1 MTEKIDKY
9 KVQAALVRSFF
20 DAFSHGVIESQV
32 EDPKEKTTPQSV
44 KKLMLEHYEH
54 IAPAFFDTMFFP
66 LAAMNYKYEDIAALA
81 CEAQQRGDDMM
92 ALVRTACGDEAYYN
106 AMVEEYKRNFSML
119 LAGRY
124 LSNADHLEGYVR
136 KAEDET
142 EASVDSDRAIELT
155 VRVVMFA
162 YVRGLRQTGEDARS
176 DRSVHLGQ
184 VHPLGEN
191 ARSDRS
197 VHLRQVHPLGEN
209 ARSDRSVHLG
219 QVHPLRG
226 ATLFR
231 LMLDAMNILLLDE
244 AVDFADEEAADL
256 ASLFLKVCKTQHNF
270 TVMTDEMDRTY
281 SELMKE

>member
-32 EDPKEKTTPQSV
+32 EDRNEKTTPQSV

-66 LAAMNYKYEDIAALA
+66 LAAMNYKYEEIAALA
-81 CEAQQRGDDMM
+81 REAQQRGDDMM
-92 ALVRTACGDEAYYN
+92 ALVRTACGNEAYYN

-119 LAGRY
+119 LAGKF

-136 KAEDET
+136 KAEGET

-184 VHPLGEN
+184 VHPQQED
-191 ARSDRS
+191 ARFDRS
-197 VHLRQVHPLGEN
+197 
-209 ARSDRSVHLG
+209 AHLG

-244 AVDFADEEAADL
+244 AVDFADAEAADL
-256 ASLFLKVCKTQHNF
+256 ASLFLKVCQTQHNF
-270 TVMTDEMDRTY
+270 TVMTNEMDRTY

>member
-1 MTEKIDKY
+1 M
-9 KVQAALVRSFF
+9 RSFF

-81 CEAQQRGDDMM
+81 REAQQRGDDMM

-162 YVRGLRQTGEDARS
+162 YVRGLSQTGED
-176 DRSVHLGQ
+176 
-184 VHPLGEN
+184 
-191 ARSDRS
+191 
-197 VHLRQVHPLGEN
+197 

-244 AVDFADEEAADL
+244 AVDFADAEAADL
-256 ASLFLKVCKTQHNF
+256 ASLFLKVCQTQHNF

>member
-1 MTEKIDKY
+1 M
-9 KVQAALVRSFF
+9 RSFF

-32 EDPKEKTTPQSV
+32 EDRNEKTTPQSV

-54 IAPAFFDTMFFP
+54 IAPAFFDIMFFP
-66 LAAMNYKYEDIAALA
+66 LAAMNYKYEEIAALA
-81 CEAQQRGDDMM
+81 REAQQRGDDMM
-92 ALVRTACGDEAYYN
+92 ALVRTACGNEAYYN

-119 LAGRY
+119 LAGKY

-136 KAEDET
+136 KAKEET

-162 YVRGLRQTGEDARS
+162 YVRGLRQTGEDARF
-176 DRSVHLGQ
+176 DRS
-184 VHPLGEN
+184 
-191 ARSDRS
+191 A
-197 VHLRQVHPLGEN
+197 HLR
-209 ARSDRSVHLG
+209 

-244 AVDFADEEAADL
+244 AVDFADAEAADL
-256 ASLFLKVCKTQHNF
+256 ASLFLKVCQTQHNF
-270 TVMTDEMDRTY
+270 TVMTNEMDRTY

>member
-1 MTEKIDKY
+1 M
-9 KVQAALVRSFF
+9 RSFF

-32 EDPKEKTTPQSV
+32 EDRNEKTTPQSV

-66 LAAMNYKYEDIAALA
+66 LAAMNYKYEDIAVLA
-81 CEAQQRGDDMM
+81 REAQQRGDDMM

-119 LAGRY
+119 LAGKY
-124 LSNADHLEGYVR
+124 LSNADHLEDYVR
-136 KAEDET
+136 KAKEET

-162 YVRGLRQTGEDARS
+162 YVRGLRQTGEDARF
-176 DRSVHLGQ
+176 DRS
-184 VHPLGEN
+184 
-191 ARSDRS
+191 A
-197 VHLRQVHPLGEN
+197 HLR
-209 ARSDRSVHLG
+209 

-231 LMLDAMNILLLDE
+231 LMLDAMNILLLDK
-244 AVDFADEEAADL
+244 AVDFADAEAADL
-256 ASLFLKVCKTQHNF
+256 ASLFLKVCQTQHNF
-270 TVMTDEMDRTY
+270 TVMTNEMDRTY

>member
-136 KAEDET
+136 
-142 EASVDSDRAIELT
+142 
-155 VRVVMFA
+155 VVMFA

-176 DRSVHLGQ
+176 DRSVHL
-184 VHPLGEN
+184 
-191 ARSDRS
+191 
-197 VHLRQVHPLGEN
+197 RQVHPLGED

-244 AVDFADEEAADL
+244 AVDFADAEAADL
-256 ASLFLKVCKTQHNF
+256 ASLFLKVCQTQHNF

>member
-1 MTEKIDKY
+1 M
-9 KVQAALVRSFF
+9 RSFF

-32 EDPKEKTTPQSV
+32 EDRKEKTTPQSV

-81 CEAQQRGDDMM
+81 REAHQRGDDMM

-136 KAEDET
+136 KAKEET

-162 YVRGLRQTGEDARS
+162 YVRGLRQTGDGACFDKS
-176 DRSVHLGQ
+176 AHLGQ
-184 VHPLGEN
+184 VHPQQED
-191 ARSDRS
+191 ARFDRS
-197 VHLRQVHPLGEN
+197 AHLR
-209 ARSDRSVHLG
+209 

-231 LMLDAMNILLLDE
+231 LMLDAMNILLLDK
-244 AVDFADEEAADL
+244 AVDFADAEAADL
-256 ASLFLKVCKTQHNF
+256 ASLFLKVCQTQHNF
-270 TVMTDEMDRTY
+270 TVMTNEMDRTY

>member
-1 MTEKIDKY
+1 M
-9 KVQAALVRSFF
+9 RSFF

-32 EDPKEKTTPQSV
+32 EDRKEKTTPQSV

-54 IAPAFFDTMFFP
+54 IAPAFFDIMFFP

-81 CEAQQRGDDMM
+81 REAQQRGDDMM

-119 LAGRY
+119 LAGKY

-136 KAEDET
+136 KAKEET

-162 YVRGLRQTGEDARS
+162 YVRGLSQTGEGARF
-176 DRSVHLGQ
+176 DRS
-184 VHPLGEN
+184 
-191 ARSDRS
+191 A
-197 VHLRQVHPLGEN
+197 
-209 ARSDRSVHLG
+209 HLG

-244 AVDFADEEAADL
+244 AVDFADAEAADL
-256 ASLFLKVCKTQHNF
+256 ASLFLKVCQTQHNF

>member
-20 DAFSHGVIESQV
+20 DAFSHGVIDSQV

-81 CEAQQRGDDMM
+81 REAQQRGDDMM

-162 YVRGLRQTGEDARS
+162 YVRGLRQTGEDARA
-176 DRSVHLGQ
+176 DQ
-184 VHPLGEN
+184 
-191 ARSDRS
+191 S
-197 VHLRQVHPLGEN
+197 VHLRQVHPLGED

-244 AVDFADEEAADL
+244 AVDFADAEAADL
-256 ASLFLKVCKTQHNF
+256 ASLFLKVCQTQHNF

>member
-81 CEAQQRGDDMM
+81 REAQQRGDDMM
-92 ALVRTACGDEAYYN
+92 ALVRTACGNDAYYN

-136 KAEDET
+136 KAEAET

-176 DRSVHLGQ
+176 DRSVHL
-184 VHPLGEN
+184 
-191 ARSDRS
+191 
-197 VHLRQVHPLGEN
+197 RQVHPLGED
-209 ARSDRSVHLG
+209 ARFDRSVHLG

-244 AVDFADEEAADL
+244 AVDFADAEAADL
-256 ASLFLKVCKTQHNF
+256 ASLFLKVCQTQHNF

>member
-1 MTEKIDKY
+1 M
-9 KVQAALVRSFF
+9 RSFF
-20 DAFSHGVIESQV
+20 DAFSHGVIDSQV

-81 CEAQQRGDDMM
+81 REAQQRGDDMM

-136 KAEDET
+136 KAKEET

-162 YVRGLRQTGEDARS
+162 YVRGLRQTGEGARF
-176 DRSVHLGQ
+176 
-184 VHPLGEN
+184 
-191 ARSDRS
+191 
-197 VHLRQVHPLGEN
+197 
-209 ARSDRSVHLG
+209 DRSVHLG

-231 LMLDAMNILLLDE
+231 LMLDAMNILLLDK
-244 AVDFADEEAADL
+244 AVDFADAEAVDL
-256 ASLFLKVCKTQHNF
+256 ASLFLKVCQTQHNF
-270 TVMTDEMDRTY
+270 TVMTNEMDRTY

>member
-1 MTEKIDKY
+1 M
-9 KVQAALVRSFF
+9 RSFF

-66 LAAMNYKYEDIAALA
+66 LAAMNYKYEEIAALA
-81 CEAQQRGDDMM
+81 REAQQRGDDMM
-92 ALVRTACGDEAYYN
+92 ALVRTACGNEAYYN

-119 LAGRY
+119 LAGKY

-136 KAEDET
+136 KAKEET
-142 EASVDSDRAIELT
+142 EVSVDSDRAIELT

-162 YVRGLRQTGEDARS
+162 YVRGLRQTGEGARF
-176 DRSVHLGQ
+176 DRS
-184 VHPLGEN
+184 
-191 ARSDRS
+191 A
-197 VHLRQVHPLGEN
+197 
-209 ARSDRSVHLG
+209 HLG

-244 AVDFADEEAADL
+244 AVDFADAEATDL
-256 ASLFLKVCKTQHNF
+256 ASLFLKVCQTQHNF
-270 TVMTDEMDRTY
+270 TVMTNEMDRTY

>member
-1 MTEKIDKY
+1 M
-9 KVQAALVRSFF
+9 RSFF

-32 EDPKEKTTPQSV
+32 EDRKEKTTPQSV

-81 CEAQQRGDDMM
+81 REAQQRGDDMM

-119 LAGRY
+119 LAGKH
-124 LSNADHLEGYVR
+124 LSNADHLECYVR
-136 KAEDET
+136 KAKEET
-142 EASVDSDRAIELT
+142 ETSVDSDRAIELT

-162 YVRGLRQTGEDARS
+162 YVRGLRQTGEDARF
-176 DRSVHLGQ
+176 DRS
-184 VHPLGEN
+184 
-191 ARSDRS
+191 A
-197 VHLRQVHPLGEN
+197 
-209 ARSDRSVHLG
+209 HLG

-231 LMLDAMNILLLDE
+231 LMLDAMNILLLDK
-244 AVDFADEEAADL
+244 AVDFADAEAADL
-256 ASLFLKVCKTQHNF
+256 ASLFLKVCQTQHNF
-270 TVMTDEMDRTY
+270 TVMTNEMDRTY

>member
-1 MTEKIDKY
+1 MAEKIDKY

-81 CEAQQRGDDMM
+81 REAQQRGDDMM
-92 ALVRTACGDEAYYN
+92 ALVRTACGNEAYYN

-119 LAGRY
+119 LAGKY

-136 KAEDET
+136 KAEEKA

-162 YVRGLRQTGEDARS
+162 YVRGLRQTGEGARF
-176 DRSVHLGQ
+176 DRS
-184 VHPLGEN
+184 
-191 ARSDRS
+191 A
-197 VHLRQVHPLGEN
+197 HLRQVHPQQED
-209 ARSDRSVHLG
+209 ARFDRSAHLG

-244 AVDFADEEAADL
+244 AVDFADAEAADL
-256 ASLFLKVCKTQHNF
+256 ASLFLKVCQTQHNF

>member
-81 CEAQQRGDDMM
+81 REAQQRGDDML

-136 KAEDET
+136 KAEEET

-162 YVRGLRQTGEDARS
+162 YVRGLRQTKKEGK
-176 DRSVHLGQ
+176 Q
-184 VHPLGEN
+184 PN
-191 ARSDRS
+191 
-197 VHLRQVHPLGEN
+197 Q
-209 ARSDRSVHLG
+209 
-219 QVHPLRG
+219 

-231 LMLDAMNILLLDE
+231 LMLDAMNVLLLDE
-244 AVDFADEEAADL
+244 AVDFADAEAADL
-256 ASLFLKVCKTQHNF
+256 ASLFLKVCQTQHNF

>member
-1 MTEKIDKY
+1 M
-9 KVQAALVRSFF
+9 RSFF

-32 EDPKEKTTPQSV
+32 EDRNEKTTPQSV

-54 IAPAFFDTMFFP
+54 IAPAFFDIMFFP
-66 LAAMNYKYEDIAALA
+66 LAAMNYKYEEIAALA
-81 CEAQQRGDDMM
+81 REAQQRGDDMM

-119 LAGRY
+119 LAGKY

-136 KAEDET
+136 KAKDET

-162 YVRGLRQTGEDARS
+162 YVRGLRQTGEGARF
-176 DRSVHLGQ
+176 
-184 VHPLGEN
+184 
-191 ARSDRS
+191 
-197 VHLRQVHPLGEN
+197 
-209 ARSDRSVHLG
+209 DRSVHLG

-244 AVDFADEEAADL
+244 AVDFADAETADI
-256 ASLFLKVCKTQHNF
+256 ASLFLKVCQTQHNF
-270 TVMTDEMDRTY
+270 TVMTNEMDRTY

>member
-1 MTEKIDKY
+1 M
-9 KVQAALVRSFF
+9 RSFF

-81 CEAQQRGDDMM
+81 RKAQQRGDDMM
-92 ALVRTACGDEAYYN
+92 ALVRTACGNEAYYN

-136 KAEDET
+136 KAEEET

-162 YVRGLRQTGEDARS
+162 YVRGLRQTGEDTRF
-176 DRSVHLGQ
+176 
-184 VHPLGEN
+184 
-191 ARSDRS
+191 
-197 VHLRQVHPLGEN
+197 
-209 ARSDRSVHLG
+209 DRSVHLG

-244 AVDFADEEAADL
+244 AVDFADAEAADL
-256 ASLFLKVCKTQHNF
+256 ASLFLKVCQTQHNF

>member
-1 MTEKIDKY
+1 MTEKIGKY

-81 CEAQQRGDDMM
+81 REAQQRGDDMM

-119 LAGRY
+119 LAGKY

-136 KAEDET
+136 KAKEET

-162 YVRGLRQTGEDARS
+162 YVRGLRQTGEDARF
-176 DRSVHLGQ
+176 
-184 VHPLGEN
+184 
-191 ARSDRS
+191 DRS
-197 VHLRQVHPLGEN
+197 VHLRQVHPLGEG
-209 ARSDRSVHLG
+209 ARFDRSVHLG

-244 AVDFADEEAADL
+244 AVDFADAEAADL
-256 ASLFLKVCKTQHNF
+256 ASLFLKVCQTQHNF
-270 TVMTDEMDRTY
+270 TVMTNEMDRTY

>member
-81 CEAQQRGDDMM
+81 REAQQRGDDMM

-184 VHPLGEN
+184 VHPLGE
-191 ARSDRS
+191 D
-197 VHLRQVHPLGEN
+197 

-244 AVDFADEEAADL
+244 AVDFADAEAADL
-256 ASLFLKVCKTQHNF
+256 ASLFLKVCQTQHNF

>member
-1 MTEKIDKY
+1 M
-9 KVQAALVRSFF
+9 RSFF
-20 DAFSHGVIESQV
+20 DAFSHGVIDSQV
-32 EDPKEKTTPQSV
+32 EDRNEKTTPQSV

-81 CEAQQRGDDMM
+81 REAQQRGDDMM

-119 LAGRY
+119 LAGKY

-136 KAEDET
+136 KAKEET

-162 YVRGLRQTGEDARS
+162 YVRGLRQTGESARF
-176 DRSVHLGQ
+176 
-184 VHPLGEN
+184 
-191 ARSDRS
+191 
-197 VHLRQVHPLGEN
+197 
-209 ARSDRSVHLG
+209 DRSVHLG

-244 AVDFADEEAADL
+244 AIDFADAEAADL
-256 ASLFLKVCKTQHNF
+256 ASLFLKVCQTQHNF

>member
-1 MTEKIDKY
+1 M
-9 KVQAALVRSFF
+9 RSFF

-32 EDPKEKTTPQSV
+32 EDPTEKTTPQSV

-81 CEAQQRGDDMM
+81 REAQQRGDDMM

-136 KAEDET
+136 KAEEET

-162 YVRGLRQTGEDARS
+162 YVRGLRQTKKEGK
-176 DRSVHLGQ
+176 Q
-184 VHPLGEN
+184 PN
-191 ARSDRS
+191 
-197 VHLRQVHPLGEN
+197 Q
-209 ARSDRSVHLG
+209 
-219 QVHPLRG
+219 

-244 AVDFADEEAADL
+244 AVDFADAEAADL
-256 ASLFLKVCKTQHNF
+256 ASLFLKVCQTQHNF

>member
-1 MTEKIDKY
+1 M
-9 KVQAALVRSFF
+9 VRSFF
-20 DAFSHGVIESQV
+20 DAFSHGVIESQM
-32 EDPKEKTTPQSV
+32 EDRNEKTTPQSV

-81 CEAQQRGDDMM
+81 REAQQRGDDMM

-176 DRSVHLGQ
+176 DQ
-184 VHPLGEN
+184 
-191 ARSDRS
+191 S
-197 VHLRQVHPLGEN
+197 VHLRQVHPLGED

-244 AVDFADEEAADL
+244 AVDFADAEAADL
-256 ASLFLKVCKTQHNF
+256 ASLFLKVCQTQHNF

>member
-1 MTEKIDKY
+1 M
-9 KVQAALVRSFF
+9 RSFF
-20 DAFSHGVIESQV
+20 DAFSHGVIDSQV

-81 CEAQQRGDDMM
+81 REAQQRGDDMM

-136 KAEDET
+136 KAKEET

-162 YVRGLRQTGEDARS
+162 YVRGLRQTGEGARF
-176 DRSVHLGQ
+176 
-184 VHPLGEN
+184 
-191 ARSDRS
+191 
-197 VHLRQVHPLGEN
+197 
-209 ARSDRSVHLG
+209 DRSVHLG

-231 LMLDAMNILLLDE
+231 LMLDAMNILLLDK
-244 AVDFADEEAADL
+244 AVDFADAEATDL
-256 ASLFLKVCKTQHNF
+256 ASLFLKVCQTQHNF

>member
-81 CEAQQRGDDMM
+81 REAQQRGDDMM
-92 ALVRTACGDEAYYN
+92 ALVRTACGNDAYYN

-136 KAEDET
+136 KAEAET

-162 YVRGLRQTGEDARS
+162 YVRGLRQTGESARF

-184 VHPLGEN
+184 VHPLGED
-191 ARSDRS
+191 ARFDRS
-197 VHLRQVHPLGEN
+197 VHLRQVHPN
-209 ARSDRSVHLG
+209 
-219 QVHPLRG
+219 Q

-244 AVDFADEEAADL
+244 AVDFADAEAADL
-256 ASLFLKVCKTQHNF
+256 ASLFLKVCQTQHNF

>member
-1 MTEKIDKY
+1 M
-9 KVQAALVRSFF
+9 RSFF

-32 EDPKEKTTPQSV
+32 EDRKEKTTPQSV
-44 KKLMLEHYEH
+44 KKLMLEYYEH

-66 LAAMNYKYEDIAALA
+66 LAAMNYKYEEIAALA
-81 CEAQQRGDDMM
+81 REAQQRGDDMM

-119 LAGRY
+119 LAGKY

-136 KAEDET
+136 KAEAET

-162 YVRGLRQTGEDARS
+162 YVRGLRQTGESARFE
-176 DRSVHLGQ
+176 RSVHLGQ
-184 VHPLGEN
+184 VHPLGEG
-191 ARSDRS
+191 ARF
-197 VHLRQVHPLGEN
+197 
-209 ARSDRSVHLG
+209 DRSVHLG

-244 AVDFADEEAADL
+244 AVDFADAEASDL
-256 ASLFLKVCKTQHNF
+256 ASLFLKVCQTQHNF

>member
-81 CEAQQRGDDMM
+81 REAQQRGDDMM
-92 ALVRTACGDEAYYN
+92 ALVRTACGNEAYYN

-136 KAEDET
+136 KAEAET

-184 VHPLGEN
+184 VHPLGE
-191 ARSDRS
+191 D
-197 VHLRQVHPLGEN
+197 

-244 AVDFADEEAADL
+244 AVDFADAEAADL
-256 ASLFLKVCKTQHNF
+256 ASLFLKVCQTQHNF

-281 SELMKE
+281 SELMKK

>member
-1 MTEKIDKY
+1 M
-9 KVQAALVRSFF
+9 RSFF

-32 EDPKEKTTPQSV
+32 EDRNEKTTPQSV

-54 IAPAFFDTMFFP
+54 IAPAFFDIMFFP
-66 LAAMNYKYEDIAALA
+66 LAAMNYKYEEIAALA
-81 CEAQQRGDDMM
+81 REAQQRGDDMM

-119 LAGRY
+119 LAGKY

-136 KAEDET
+136 KAKEET

-162 YVRGLRQTGEDARS
+162 YVRGLRQTKKEGK
-176 DRSVHLGQ
+176 Q
-184 VHPLGEN
+184 PN
-191 ARSDRS
+191 
-197 VHLRQVHPLGEN
+197 Q
-209 ARSDRSVHLG
+209 
-219 QVHPLRG
+219 

-244 AVDFADEEAADL
+244 AVDFADAEAADI
-256 ASLFLKVCKTQHNF
+256 ASLFLKVCQTQHNF

>member
-81 CEAQQRGDDMM
+81 REAQQRGDDMM

-136 KAEDET
+136 KAEEET

-162 YVRGLRQTGEDARS
+162 YVRGLRHTGESARFDRSVHLRQGHPLGEDARS
-176 DRSVHLGQ
+176 DRSVHL
-184 VHPLGEN
+184 
-191 ARSDRS
+191 
-197 VHLRQVHPLGEN
+197 RQVQPN
-209 ARSDRSVHLG
+209 
-219 QVHPLRG
+219 Q

-244 AVDFADEEAADL
+244 AVDFADAEAADL
-256 ASLFLKVCKTQHNF
+256 ASLFLKVCQTQHNF

>member
-1 MTEKIDKY
+1 M
-9 KVQAALVRSFF
+9 RSFF

-81 CEAQQRGDDMM
+81 REAQQRGDDMM
-92 ALVRTACGDEAYYN
+92 ALVRTACGNEAYYN

-136 KAEDET
+136 KAEAET

-162 YVRGLRQTGEDARS
+162 YVRGLRQTGEGARF

-184 VHPLGEN
+184 VHPLGED

-197 VHLRQVHPLGEN
+197 VHLRQVQPN
-209 ARSDRSVHLG
+209 
-219 QVHPLRG
+219 Q

-244 AVDFADEEAADL
+244 AVDFADAEAADL
-256 ASLFLKVCKTQHNF
+256 ASLFLKVCQTQHNF

>member
-81 CEAQQRGDDMM
+81 REAQQRGDDMM

-119 LAGRY
+119 LACRY

-162 YVRGLRQTGEDARS
+162 YVRGLRQTGESARF

-184 VHPLGEN
+184 VHPLGED

-197 VHLRQVHPLGEN
+197 VHLRQVQPN
-209 ARSDRSVHLG
+209 
-219 QVHPLRG
+219 Q

-244 AVDFADEEAADL
+244 AVDFADAEAADL
-256 ASLFLKVCKTQHNF
+256 ASLFLKVCQTQHNF

>member
-1 MTEKIDKY
+1 M
-9 KVQAALVRSFF
+9 RSFF

-32 EDPKEKTTPQSV
+32 EDRKEKTTPQSV

-54 IAPAFFDTMFFP
+54 IAPAFFDIMFFP
-66 LAAMNYKYEDIAALA
+66 LAAMNYKYEEIAALA
-81 CEAQQRGDDMM
+81 REAQQRGDDMM

-119 LAGRY
+119 LAGKY

-136 KAEDET
+136 KAKEET

-162 YVRGLRQTGEDARS
+162 YVRGLRQTGESARF
-176 DRSVHLGQ
+176 
-184 VHPLGEN
+184 
-191 ARSDRS
+191 
-197 VHLRQVHPLGEN
+197 
-209 ARSDRSVHLG
+209 DRSVHLG

-244 AVDFADEEAADL
+244 AVDFADAEAADL
-256 ASLFLKVCKTQHNF
+256 ASLFLKVCQTQHNF
-270 TVMTDEMDRTY
+270 TVMTNEMDRTY

>member
-1 MTEKIDKY
+1 M
-9 KVQAALVRSFF
+9 RSFF

-32 EDPKEKTTPQSV
+32 EDRKEKTTPQSV

-54 IAPAFFDTMFFP
+54 IAPAFFDIMFFP
-66 LAAMNYKYEDIAALA
+66 LAAMNYKYEEIAALA
-81 CEAQQRGDDMM
+81 REAQQRGDDMM

-119 LAGRY
+119 LAGKY

-136 KAEDET
+136 KAKEET

-162 YVRGLRQTGEDARS
+162 YVRGLRQTGEGARF
-176 DRSVHLGQ
+176 DRS
-184 VHPLGEN
+184 
-191 ARSDRS
+191 A
-197 VHLRQVHPLGEN
+197 
-209 ARSDRSVHLG
+209 HLG

-244 AVDFADEEAADL
+244 AVDFADAEAADL
-256 ASLFLKVCKTQHNF
+256 ASLFLKVCQTQHNF
-270 TVMTDEMDRTY
+270 TVMTNEMDRTY

>member
-1 MTEKIDKY
+1 M
-9 KVQAALVRSFF
+9 VRSFF

-32 EDPKEKTTPQSV
+32 EDRKEKTTPQSV

-81 CEAQQRGDDMM
+81 REAQQRGDDMM

-119 LAGRY
+119 LAGKY

-136 KAEDET
+136 KAKEET

-162 YVRGLRQTGEDARS
+162 YVRGLRQTGESARF
-176 DRSVHLGQ
+176 DK
-184 VHPLGEN
+184 
-191 ARSDRS
+191 
-197 VHLRQVHPLGEN
+197 
-209 ARSDRSVHLG
+209 SVHLG

-226 ATLFR
+226 ATLYR

-244 AVDFADEEAADL
+244 AVDFADAEAADL
-256 ASLFLKVCKTQHNF
+256 ASLFLKVCQTQHNF
-270 TVMTDEMDRTY
+270 TVMTNEMDRTY

>member
-1 MTEKIDKY
+1 M
-9 KVQAALVRSFF
+9 RSFF

-81 CEAQQRGDDMM
+81 REAQQRGDDMM
-92 ALVRTACGDEAYYN
+92 ALVRTACGNDAYYN

-142 EASVDSDRAIELT
+142 EALVDSDRAIELT

-162 YVRGLRQTGEDARS
+162 YVRGLRQTGESARF

-184 VHPLGEN
+184 VHPLGED
-191 ARSDRS
+191 ARSD
-197 VHLRQVHPLGEN
+197 Q
-209 ARSDRSVHLG
+209 SVHLG

-244 AVDFADEEAADL
+244 AVDFADAEAADL
-256 ASLFLKVCKTQHNF
+256 ASLFLKVCQTQHNF

>member
-1 MTEKIDKY
+1 M
-9 KVQAALVRSFF
+9 RSFF
-20 DAFSHGVIESQV
+20 DAFSHGMIESQV
-32 EDPKEKTTPQSV
+32 EDRNEKTTPQSV

-81 CEAQQRGDDMM
+81 REAQQRGDDMM

-119 LAGRY
+119 LAGKY

-136 KAEDET
+136 KAKEET

-162 YVRGLRQTGEDARS
+162 YVRGLRQTGEGARF
-176 DRSVHLGQ
+176 DRS
-184 VHPLGEN
+184 
-191 ARSDRS
+191 A
-197 VHLRQVHPLGEN
+197 
-209 ARSDRSVHLG
+209 HLG

-244 AVDFADEEAADL
+244 AVDFADAEASDL
-256 ASLFLKVCKTQHNF
+256 ASLFLKVCQTQHNF

>member
-1 MTEKIDKY
+1 M
-9 KVQAALVRSFF
+9 VRSFF

-32 EDPKEKTTPQSV
+32 EDRKEKTTPQSV

-66 LAAMNYKYEDIAALA
+66 LAAMNYKYEEIAALA
-81 CEAQQRGDDMM
+81 REAQQRGDDMM

-119 LAGRY
+119 LAGKY

-136 KAEDET
+136 KAEAET

-162 YVRGLRQTGEDARS
+162 YVRGLRQTGECARF
-176 DRSVHLGQ
+176 DRS
-184 VHPLGEN
+184 
-191 ARSDRS
+191 A
-197 VHLRQVHPLGEN
+197 
-209 ARSDRSVHLG
+209 HLG

-244 AVDFADEEAADL
+244 AVDFADAEAADL
-256 ASLFLKVCKTQHNF
+256 ASLFLKVCQTQHNF
-270 TVMTDEMDRTY
+270 TVMTNEMDRTY

>member
-1 MTEKIDKY
+1 M
-9 KVQAALVRSFF
+9 RSFF

-81 CEAQQRGDDMM
+81 REAQQRGDDMM

-119 LAGRY
+119 LAGKY

-136 KAEDET
+136 KAKEET

-162 YVRGLRQTGEDARS
+162 YVRGLRQTGESARF
-176 DRSVHLGQ
+176 DRS
-184 VHPLGEN
+184 
-191 ARSDRS
+191 A
-197 VHLRQVHPLGEN
+197 HLRQVHPLGED
-209 ARSDRSVHLG
+209 ARFDRSAHLG
-219 QVHPLRG
+219 QVHSLRG

-231 LMLDAMNILLLDE
+231 LMLDAMNVLLLDE
-244 AVDFADEEAADL
+244 AVDFADVEEADL
-256 ASLFLKVCKTQHNF
+256 ASLFLKVCQTQHNF
-270 TVMTDEMDRTY
+270 TVMTNEMDRTY

>member
-66 LAAMNYKYEDIAALA
+66 LAAMNYKYADIAALA
-81 CEAQQRGDDMM
+81 REAQQRGDDMM
-92 ALVRTACGDEAYYN
+92 ALVRTACGNDAYYN

-176 DRSVHLGQ
+176 DQSVHLGQ
-184 VHPLGEN
+184 VHPLGED
-191 ARSDRS
+191 ARF
-197 VHLRQVHPLGEN
+197 
-209 ARSDRSVHLG
+209 DRSVHLG

-244 AVDFADEEAADL
+244 AVDFADAEAADL
-256 ASLFLKVCKTQHNF
+256 ASLFLKVCQTQHNF

>member
-1 MTEKIDKY
+1 M
-9 KVQAALVRSFF
+9 RSFF

-32 EDPKEKTTPQSV
+32 EDRKEKTTPQSV

-81 CEAQQRGDDMM
+81 REAQQRGDDMM

-119 LAGRY
+119 LAGKY

-136 KAEDET
+136 KAKEET

-162 YVRGLRQTGEDARS
+162 YVRGLRQTGEGARV
-176 DRSVHLGQ
+176 DRS
-184 VHPLGEN
+184 
-191 ARSDRS
+191 A
-197 VHLRQVHPLGEN
+197 
-209 ARSDRSVHLG
+209 HLG

-226 ATLFR
+226 ASLFR

-244 AVDFADEEAADL
+244 AVDFADAEATDL
-256 ASLFLKVCKTQHNF
+256 ASLFLKVCQTQHNF

>member
-1 MTEKIDKY
+1 MTKKIDKY

-32 EDPKEKTTPQSV
+32 EDRKEKTTPQSV

-81 CEAQQRGDDMM
+81 REAQQRGDDMM

-136 KAEDET
+136 KAEEEM

-162 YVRGLRQTGEDARS
+162 YVRGLRQTGDGACFDKS
-176 DRSVHLGQ
+176 AHLGQ
-184 VHPLGEN
+184 VHPQQED
-191 ARSDRS
+191 ARFDRS
-197 VHLRQVHPLGEN
+197 AHLR
-209 ARSDRSVHLG
+209 

-244 AVDFADEEAADL
+244 AVDFADAEAADL
-256 ASLFLKVCKTQHNF
+256 ASLFLKVCQTQHNF
-270 TVMTDEMDRTY
+270 TVMTNEMDRTY